1 MRKLFVILLL
11 MVCRFVVAQSRL
23 DYFMTEAAK
32 SSMQGQWTKAA
43 DLYSHCLEIDSCSPE
58 ALFQLGRLQLYL
70 RRDSIGLEYIY
81 KAVELDPKN
90 SYYME
95 PLAAIL
101 LRQGCEEEALPLL
114 ERISELETKRS
125 DVLSH
130 LANLYSKADRLEEA
144 IQTYDRLELLE
155 GKLAQLS
162 MQKFSLYMQLG
173 DSVRA
178 FAELQSLCDEYPA
191 EMSYRVEMG
200 YCYQQI
206 GDYDTAMEIY
216 NQVKSIEPTNVDLQ
230 MAMLDLYI
238 MQGMDSLYEATR
250 DSILYSP
257 DTDTGKRIVLIQQM
271 IQRMS
276 PDSVDTERIVERF
289 EKVVALDSADVE
301 MLTMYASFLNYRERP
316 EIEIQRL
323 MARVLTVEPDNEM
336 ATQWLLQYYAGNRD
350 FSSLEEICR
359 RGVNYHP
366 QELLYSYFLGMML
379 IERSEYVEALG
390 VLNRGLRQR
399 SEDTR
404 LALLSEVFTLK
415 GDVYYKMDRHEEAFL
430 QYDSA
435 LVYNRDNVLCLNN
448 YAYFLSLKNQD
459 MDKAEE
465 MSYRSIKAEPD
476 NKTYLDT
483 YAWILFMQEKYEEA
497 QQYMDKVVP
506 RESTEKFLLT
516 DEYTSSVILEHAGDI
531 AWMNGEQERATFL
544 WRLAL
549 KRGDK
554 DVSSVLKKKSK
565 KGKYYKAK

>member
-11 MVCRFVVAQSRL
+11 MMCRYAMAQSRL
-23 DYFMTEAAK
+23 DYFLTEAAK
-32 SSMQGQWTKAA
+32 SSMQGQWSKAA
-43 DLYSHCLEIDSCSPE
+43 DLYTHCLEIDSCSPE

-70 RRDSIGLEYIY
+70 RRDSLGLEYIY

-90 SYYME
+90 TYYME

-130 LANLYSKADRLEEA
+130 LANLYSKGDRLEEA

-155 GKLAQLS
+155 GKIAQLS

-173 DSVRA
+173 DSVKA
-178 FAELQSLCDEYPA
+178 FGELQSLCDEYPA

-206 GDYDTAMEIY
+206 GDYDTAMDIY
-216 NQVKSIEPTNVDLQ
+216 NEVKAIEPTNVDLQ
-230 MAMLDLYI
+230 MALLDLYL

-250 DSILYSP
+250 DSILYAP

-276 PDSVDTERIVERF
+276 PDSVDTERIIERF

-316 EIEIQRL
+316 ETEMQRL
-323 MARVLTVEPDNEM
+323 MTRVLSVEPDNEM

-359 RGVNYHP
+359 RGANYYP

-379 IERSEYVEALG
+379 IERSDYVEALG
-390 VLNRGLRQR
+390 VLDRGLRQR

-415 GDVYYKMDRHEEAFL
+415 GDVYYKLDRHEEAFL
-430 QYDSA
+430 EYDSA

-465 MSYRSIKAEPD
+465 MSYRSIKAEPN

-531 AWMNGEQERATFL
+531 AWMNGEQERAIYL

>member
-11 MVCRFVVAQSRL
+11 MMCRYAMAQSRL
-23 DYFMTEAAK
+23 DYFLTEAAK
-32 SSMQGQWTKAA
+32 SSMQGQWSKAA
-43 DLYSHCLEIDSCSPE
+43 DLYTHCLEIDSCSPE

-70 RRDSIGLEYIY
+70 RRDSLGLEYIY

-90 SYYME
+90 TYYME

-130 LANLYSKADRLEEA
+130 LANLYSKGDRLEEA

-155 GKLAQLS
+155 GKIAQLS

-173 DSVRA
+173 DSVKA
-178 FAELQSLCDEYPA
+178 FGELQSLCDEYPA
-191 EMSYRVEMG
+191 EMSYCVEMG

-206 GDYDTAMEIY
+206 GDYDTAMDIY
-216 NQVKSIEPTNVDLQ
+216 NEVKAIEPTNVDLQ
-230 MAMLDLYI
+230 MALLDLYL

-250 DSILYSP
+250 DSILYAP

-276 PDSVDTERIVERF
+276 PDSVDTERIIERF

-316 EIEIQRL
+316 ETEIQRL
-323 MARVLTVEPDNEM
+323 MTRVLSVEPDNEM

-359 RGVNYHP
+359 RGANYYP

-379 IERSEYVEALG
+379 IERSDYVEALG
-390 VLNRGLRQR
+390 VLDRGLRQR

-415 GDVYYKMDRHEEAFL
+415 GDVYYKLDRHEEAFL
-430 QYDSA
+430 EYDSA

-465 MSYRSIKAEPD
+465 MSYRSIKAEPN

-531 AWMNGEQERATFL
+531 AWMNGEQERAIYL

>member
-1 MRKLFVILLL
+1 
-11 MVCRFVVAQSRL
+11 
-23 DYFMTEAAK
+23 
-32 SSMQGQWTKAA
+32 
-43 DLYSHCLEIDSCSPE
+43 
-58 ALFQLGRLQLYL
+58 
-70 RRDSIGLEYIY
+70 
-81 KAVELDPKN
+81 
-90 SYYME
+90 
-95 PLAAIL
+95 
-101 LRQGCEEEALPLL
+101 
-114 ERISELETKRS
+114 
-125 DVLSH
+125 
-130 LANLYSKADRLEEA
+130 
-144 IQTYDRLELLE
+144 
-155 GKLAQLS
+155 
-162 MQKFSLYMQLG
+162 
-173 DSVRA
+173 
-178 FAELQSLCDEYPA
+178 
-191 EMSYRVEMG
+191 MSYRVEMG

-276 PDSVDTERIVERF
+276 PDSVDTERIIERF

-316 EIEIQRL
+316 ETEIQRL

-350 FSSLEEICR
+350 YSSLEEICR

-554 DVSSVLKKKSK
+554 DVSTVLKKKSK
-565 KGKYYKAK
+565 KGKYYKVK

>member
-350 FSSLEEICR
+350 YSSLEEICR

>member
-178 FAELQSLCDEYPA
+178 FAELQSLCHEYPA

-276 PDSVDTERIVERF
+276 PDSVDTERIIERF

-316 EIEIQRL
+316 EVEIQRL

-350 FSSLEEICR
+350 YSSLEEICR

-516 DEYTSSVILEHAGDI
+516 NEYTSSVILEHAGDI
-531 AWMNGEQERATFL
+531 AWMNGEQERAIYL

>member
-206 GDYDTAMEIY
+206 GYYDTAMEIY

-238 MQGMDSLYEATR
+238 MQGMDSLYETTR

-257 DTDTGKRIVLIQQM
+257 ETDTDKRIVLIQQM

-276 PDSVDTERIVERF
+276 PDSVDTERIIERF

-404 LALLSEVFTLK
+404 MALLSEVFTLK

-554 DVSSVLKKKSK
+554 DVSTVLKKKSK
-565 KGKYYKAK
+565 KGKYYKVK

>member
-11 MVCRFVVAQSRL
+11 MMCRYAMAQSRL
-23 DYFMTEAAK
+23 DYFLTEAAK
-32 SSMQGQWTKAA
+32 SSMQGQWSKAA
-43 DLYSHCLEIDSCSPE
+43 DLYTHCLEIDSCSPE

-70 RRDSIGLEYIY
+70 RRDSLGLEYIY

-90 SYYME
+90 TYYME

-130 LANLYSKADRLEEA
+130 LANLYSKGDRLEEA

-155 GKLAQLS
+155 GKIAQLS

-173 DSVRA
+173 DSVKA
-178 FAELQSLCDEYPA
+178 FGELQSLCDEYPA

-206 GDYDTAMEIY
+206 GDYDTAMDIY
-216 NQVKSIEPTNVDLQ
+216 NEVKAIEPTNVDLQ
-230 MAMLDLYI
+230 MALLDLYL
-238 MQGMDSLYEATR
+238 MQGMDSLYETTR
-250 DSILYSP
+250 DSILYAP

-276 PDSVDTERIVERF
+276 PDSVDTERIIERF

-316 EIEIQRL
+316 ETEIQRL
-323 MARVLTVEPDNEM
+323 MTRVLSVEPDNEM

-359 RGVNYHP
+359 RGANYYP

-379 IERSEYVEALG
+379 IERSDYVEALG
-390 VLNRGLRQR
+390 VLDRGLRQR

-415 GDVYYKMDRHEEAFL
+415 GDVYYKLDRHEEAFL
-430 QYDSA
+430 EYDSA

-465 MSYRSIKAEPD
+465 MSYRSIKAEPN

-531 AWMNGEQERATFL
+531 AWMNGEQERAIYL

>member
-1 MRKLFVILLL
+1 MRKLFVVLLL

-58 ALFQLGRLQLYL
+58 ALFQQGRLQLYL

-276 PDSVDTERIVERF
+276 PDSVDTERIIERF

-316 EIEIQRL
+316 EVEIQRL

-350 FSSLEEICR
+350 YSSLEEICR

-415 GDVYYKMDRHEEAFL
+415 GDVFYKMDRHEEAFL

-531 AWMNGEQERATFL
+531 AWMNGEQERAIYL

>member
-11 MVCRFVVAQSRL
+11 MMCRYAMAQSRL
-23 DYFMTEAAK
+23 DYFLTEAAK
-32 SSMQGQWTKAA
+32 SSMQGQWSKAV
-43 DLYSHCLEIDSCSPE
+43 DLYTHCLEIDSCSPE

-70 RRDSIGLEYIY
+70 RRDSLGLEYIY

-90 SYYME
+90 TYYME

-130 LANLYSKADRLEEA
+130 LANLYSKGDRLEEA

-155 GKLAQLS
+155 GKIAQLS

-173 DSVRA
+173 DSVKA
-178 FAELQSLCDEYPA
+178 FGELQSLCDEYPA

-206 GDYDTAMEIY
+206 GDYDTAMDIY
-216 NQVKSIEPTNVDLQ
+216 NEVKAIEPTNVDLQ
-230 MAMLDLYI
+230 MALLDLYL

-250 DSILYSP
+250 DSILYAP

-276 PDSVDTERIVERF
+276 PDSVDTERIIERF

-316 EIEIQRL
+316 ETEIQRL
-323 MARVLTVEPDNEM
+323 MTRVLSVEPDNEM

-359 RGVNYHP
+359 RGANYYP

-379 IERSEYVEALG
+379 IERSDYVEALG
-390 VLNRGLRQR
+390 VLDRGLRQR

-415 GDVYYKMDRHEEAFL
+415 GDVYYKLDRHEEAFL
-430 QYDSA
+430 EYDSA

-465 MSYRSIKAEPD
+465 MSYRSIKAEPN

-531 AWMNGEQERATFL
+531 AWMNGEQERAIYL

>member
-1 MRKLFVILLL
+1 

-130 LANLYSKADRLEEA
+130 LANLYSKGDRLEEA

-155 GKLAQLS
+155 GKIAQLS

-173 DSVRA
+173 DSVKA
-178 FAELQSLCDEYPA
+178 FGELQSLCDEYPA

-276 PDSVDTERIVERF
+276 PDSVDTERIIERF

-316 EIEIQRL
+316 EVEIQRL

-350 FSSLEEICR
+350 YSSLEEICR

-531 AWMNGEQERATFL
+531 AWMNGEQERAIYL

>member
-11 MVCRFVVAQSRL
+11 MMCRYAMAQSRL
-23 DYFMTEAAK
+23 DYFLTEAAK
-32 SSMQGQWTKAA
+32 SSMQGQWSKAA
-43 DLYSHCLEIDSCSPE
+43 DLYTHCLEIDSCSPE

-70 RRDSIGLEYIY
+70 RRDSLGLEYIY

-90 SYYME
+90 TYYME

-130 LANLYSKADRLEEA
+130 LANLYSKGDRLEEA

-155 GKLAQLS
+155 GKIAQLS

-173 DSVRA
+173 DSVKA
-178 FAELQSLCDEYPA
+178 FGELQSLCDEYPA

-206 GDYDTAMEIY
+206 GDYDTAMDIY
-216 NQVKSIEPTNVDLQ
+216 NEVKAIEPTNVDLQ
-230 MAMLDLYI
+230 MALLDLYL

-250 DSILYSP
+250 DSILYAP

-276 PDSVDTERIVERF
+276 PDSVDTERIIERF

-316 EIEIQRL
+316 ETEIQRL
-323 MARVLTVEPDNEM
+323 MTRVLSVEPDNEM

-359 RGVNYHP
+359 RGANYYP

-379 IERSEYVEALG
+379 IERSDYVEALG
-390 VLNRGLRQR
+390 VLDRGLRQR

-415 GDVYYKMDRHEEAFL
+415 GDVYYKLDRHEEAFL
-430 QYDSA
+430 EYDSA

-465 MSYRSIKAEPD
+465 MSYRSIKAEPN

-516 DEYTSSVILEHAGDI
+516 DDYTSSVILEHAGDI
-531 AWMNGEQERATFL
+531 AWMNGEQERAIYL

>member
-11 MVCRFVVAQSRL
+11 MMCRYAMAQSRL
-23 DYFMTEAAK
+23 DYFLTEAAK
-32 SSMQGQWTKAA
+32 SSMQGQWSKAA
-43 DLYSHCLEIDSCSPE
+43 DLYTHCLEIDSCSPE

-70 RRDSIGLEYIY
+70 RRDSLGLEYIY

-90 SYYME
+90 TYYME

-130 LANLYSKADRLEEA
+130 LANLYSKGDRLEEA

-155 GKLAQLS
+155 GKIAQLS

-173 DSVRA
+173 DSVKA
-178 FAELQSLCDEYPA
+178 FGELQSLCDEYPA

-276 PDSVDTERIVERF
+276 PDSVDTERIIERF

-316 EIEIQRL
+316 ETEIQRL

-350 FSSLEEICR
+350 YSSLEEICR

-531 AWMNGEQERATFL
+531 AWMNGEQERAIYL

>member
-1 MRKLFVILLL
+1 MRKLFVVLLL

-130 LANLYSKADRLEEA
+130 LANLYSKGDRLEEA

-155 GKLAQLS
+155 GKIAQLS

-173 DSVRA
+173 DSVKA
-178 FAELQSLCDEYPA
+178 FGELQSLCDEYPA

-276 PDSVDTERIVERF
+276 PDSVDTERIIERF

-316 EIEIQRL
+316 EAEIQRL

-497 QQYMDKVVP
+497 QQYMDKVVL

-531 AWMNGEQERATFL
+531 AWMNGEQERAIYL

>member
-11 MVCRFVVAQSRL
+11 MMCRYAMAQSRL
-23 DYFMTEAAK
+23 DYFLTEAAK

-276 PDSVDTERIVERF
+276 PDSVDTERIIERF

-316 EIEIQRL
+316 ETEIQRL

>member
-1 MRKLFVILLL
+1 MRKLFVVLSL

-206 GDYDTAMEIY
+206 GDYDTAMEVY

-276 PDSVDTERIVERF
+276 PDSVDTERIIERF

-316 EIEIQRL
+316 ETEIQRL

-350 FSSLEEICR
+350 YSSLEEICR

-531 AWMNGEQERATFL
+531 AWMNGEQERAIYL

-554 DVSSVLKKKSK
+554 DVSSV
-565 KGKYYKAK
+565 

>member
-11 MVCRFVVAQSRL
+11 MMCRYAMAQSRL
-23 DYFMTEAAK
+23 DYFLTEAAK
-32 SSMQGQWTKAA
+32 SSMQGQWSKAA
-43 DLYSHCLEIDSCSPE
+43 DLYTHCLEIDSCSPE

-70 RRDSIGLEYIY
+70 RRDSLGLEYIY

-90 SYYME
+90 TYYME

-130 LANLYSKADRLEEA
+130 LANLYSKGDRLEEA

-155 GKLAQLS
+155 GKIAQLS

-173 DSVRA
+173 DSVKA
-178 FAELQSLCDEYPA
+178 FGELQSLCDEYPA

-206 GDYDTAMEIY
+206 GDYDTAMDIY
-216 NQVKSIEPTNVDLQ
+216 NEVKAIEPTNVDLQ
-230 MAMLDLYI
+230 MALLDLYL

-250 DSILYSP
+250 DSILYAP

-276 PDSVDTERIVERF
+276 PDSVDTERIIERF

-316 EIEIQRL
+316 ETEIQRL
-323 MARVLTVEPDNEM
+323 MTRVLSVEPDNEM

-359 RGVNYHP
+359 RGANYYP

-379 IERSEYVEALG
+379 IERSDYVEALG
-390 VLNRGLRQR
+390 VLDRGLRQR

-415 GDVYYKMDRHEEAFL
+415 GDVYYKLDRHEEAFL
-430 QYDSA
+430 EYDSA

-465 MSYRSIKAEPD
+465 MSYRSIKAEPN

-497 QQYMDKVVP
+497 QQYMDKIVP

-531 AWMNGEQERATFL
+531 AWMNGEQERAIYL

>member
-11 MVCRFVVAQSRL
+11 MMCRYAMAQSRL
-23 DYFMTEAAK
+23 DYFLTEAAK
-32 SSMQGQWTKAA
+32 SSMQGQWSKAA
-43 DLYSHCLEIDSCSPE
+43 DLYTHCLEIDSCSPE

-70 RRDSIGLEYIY
+70 RRDSLGLEYIY

-90 SYYME
+90 TYYME

-130 LANLYSKADRLEEA
+130 LANLYSKGDRLEEA

-155 GKLAQLS
+155 GKIAQLS

-173 DSVRA
+173 DSVKA
-178 FAELQSLCDEYPA
+178 FGELQSLCDEYPA

-206 GDYDTAMEIY
+206 GDYDTAMDIY
-216 NQVKSIEPTNVDLQ
+216 NEVKAIEPTNVDLQ
-230 MAMLDLYI
+230 MALLDLYL

-250 DSILYSP
+250 DSILYAP

-276 PDSVDTERIVERF
+276 PDSVDTERIIERF

-316 EIEIQRL
+316 ETEIQRL
-323 MARVLTVEPDNEM
+323 MTRVLSVEPDNEM

-359 RGVNYHP
+359 RGANYYP

-379 IERSEYVEALG
+379 IERSDYVEALG
-390 VLNRGLRQR
+390 VLDRGLRQR

-415 GDVYYKMDRHEEAFL
+415 GDVYYKLDRHEEAFL
-430 QYDSA
+430 EYDSA

-465 MSYRSIKAEPD
+465 MSYRSIKAEPN

-497 QQYMDKVVP
+497 QKYMDKVVP

-531 AWMNGEQERATFL
+531 AWMNGEQERAIYL

>member
-1 MRKLFVILLL
+1 MRKLFVVLLL

-276 PDSVDTERIVERF
+276 PDSVDTERIIERF

-316 EIEIQRL
+316 EVEIQRL

-350 FSSLEEICR
+350 YSSLEEICR

-554 DVSSVLKKKSK
+554 DVSTALKKKSK
-565 KGKYYKAK
+565 KGKYYKVK

>member
-130 LANLYSKADRLEEA
+130 LANLYSKGDRLEEA

-155 GKLAQLS
+155 GKIAQLS

-173 DSVRA
+173 DSVKA
-178 FAELQSLCDEYPA
+178 FGELQSLCDEYPA

-276 PDSVDTERIVERF
+276 PDSVDTERIIERF

-316 EIEIQRL
+316 ETEIQRL

-350 FSSLEEICR
+350 YSSLEEICR

-531 AWMNGEQERATFL
+531 AWMNGEQERAIYL

>member
-1 MRKLFVILLL
+1 MRKLFVVLLL

-276 PDSVDTERIVERF
+276 PDSVDTERIIERF

-316 EIEIQRL
+316 EAEIQRL

-554 DVSSVLKKKSK
+554 DVSTVLKKKSK
-565 KGKYYKAK
+565 KGKYYKVK

>member
-1 MRKLFVILLL
+1 MRKLFVVLLL

-276 PDSVDTERIVERF
+276 PDSVDTERIIERF

-316 EIEIQRL
+316 EVEIQRL

-350 FSSLEEICR
+350 YSSLEEICR

-554 DVSSVLKKKSK
+554 DVSTVLKKKSK
-565 KGKYYKAK
+565 KGKYYKVK

>member
-276 PDSVDTERIVERF
+276 PDSVDTERIIERF

-316 EIEIQRL
+316 EAEIQRL

-531 AWMNGEQERATFL
+531 AWMNGEQERAIYL

>member
-11 MVCRFVVAQSRL
+11 MMCRYAMAQSRL
-23 DYFMTEAAK
+23 DYFLTEAAK
-32 SSMQGQWTKAA
+32 SSMQGQWSKAA
-43 DLYSHCLEIDSCSPE
+43 DLYTHCLEIDSCSPE

-70 RRDSIGLEYIY
+70 RRDSLGLEYIY

-90 SYYME
+90 TYYME

-130 LANLYSKADRLEEA
+130 LANLYSKGDRLEEA

-155 GKLAQLS
+155 GKIAQLS

-173 DSVRA
+173 DSVKA
-178 FAELQSLCDEYPA
+178 FGELQSLCDEYPA

-206 GDYDTAMEIY
+206 GDYDTAMDIY
-216 NQVKSIEPTNVDLQ
+216 NEVKAIEPTNVDLQ
-230 MAMLDLYI
+230 MALLDLYL

-250 DSILYSP
+250 DSILYAP

-276 PDSVDTERIVERF
+276 PDSVDTERIIERF

-316 EIEIQRL
+316 ETEIQRL
-323 MARVLTVEPDNEM
+323 MTRVLSVEPDNEM

-359 RGVNYHP
+359 RGANYYP

-379 IERSEYVEALG
+379 IERSNYVEALG
-390 VLNRGLRQR
+390 VLDRGLRQR

-415 GDVYYKMDRHEEAFL
+415 GDVYYKLDRHEEAFL
-430 QYDSA
+430 EYDSA

-465 MSYRSIKAEPD
+465 MSYRSIKAEPN

-531 AWMNGEQERATFL
+531 AWMNGEQERAIYL